1 MVLKLEM
8 IRRRAE
14 VVFSDG
20 TSESGDFFLSPRSPN
35 HAGRESIAELLN
47 GERSYIPL
55 ELGAGKIILV
65 QKRSIVMV
73 LLEGDEVRKDLAYQR
88 PIAAQVCFLSGE
100 NMEGTVYLDLP
111 KSHSRL
117 SDFLN
122 YSKAFFYLEVGD
134 RDYLVN
140 SRFVKMVCPNPP
152 E

>member
-1 MVLKLEM
+1 MVLKLET

-20 TSESGDFFLSPRSPN
+20 TRESGDFFLSPRSPN
-35 HAGRESIAELLN
+35 HAGRESMAELLN

-55 ELGAGKIILV
+55 ESGAGKIILV

-73 LLEGDEVRKDLAYQR
+73 LLEGDEVRKDPAYQR
-88 PIAAQVCFLSGE
+88 PITAQVCFLSGE

-111 KSHSRL
+111 RSHSRL

-122 YSKAFFYLEVGD
+122 YSKAFFCLKVGD